1 VNKIIGRITTAQVS
15 ILEGGHHIV
24 VAVKLADGLENLA
37 AGMILYLAAD
47 GWRPLPASY
56 TTEKPAAILLEDIK
70 EATSGAVAEA
80 VIHGAVR
87 NNKTVFANGAPATA
101 DAADDL
107 RTAGIYLL
115 GDPIPS
121 ALAPVIVADLSNKSV
136 TVGDALTLS
145 FLVAAQ
151 DEGVITRQWYS
162 NSSASTSGGTPI
174 EGATG
179 ENYAVN
185 TAAAGTK
192 YFYCVATNRLNN
204 TEAAVT
210 SAACTVVIA
219 AA

>member
-1 VNKIIGRITTAQVS
+1 MDKVIGKVTVKQEA

-24 VAVKLADGLENLA
+24 SALRLAEGLENLS
-37 AGMILYLAAD
+37 AGMILYRAAD
-47 GWRPLPASY
+47 GWRPLPANY
-56 TTEKPAAILLEDIK
+56 TAEKPAAVLLEEVK
-70 EATSGAVAEA
+70 GPASGAVASA
-80 VIHGAVR
+80 ALHGAVR
-87 NNKTVFANGAPATA
+87 NSKAVFANGAPATMN
-101 DAADDL
+101 AADDL
-107 RTAGIYLL
+107 RSAGIYLL

-121 ALAPVIVADLSNKSV
+121 ALAPLIVADLANKSV

-145 FLVAAQ
+145 FLAAAQ
-151 DEGVITRQWYS
+151 DEGIITRQWYS
-162 NSSASTSGGTPI
+162 NSSASAAGGAAI